1 MLDSGQDLIAHNV
14 EFRGAANR
22 GHMQTTYTRSSG
34 DLYIDTTRSQVHGQ
48 GLGEEMLRQAVR
60 SAEQGGATVK
70 TVSGNLMD
78 VNRTTFLSGGL
89 EATPAYKI
97 RVRNGFTKVLVSPTK
112 ENNYLLIM
120 GK

>member
-1 MLDSGQDLIAHNV
+1 
-14 EFRGAANR
+14 
-22 GHMQTTYTRSSG
+22 MQTTYTRSTG
-34 DLYIDTTRSQVHGQ
+34 DLYIDTTRSKVHGE
-48 GLGEEMLRQAVR
+48 GLGEEMLRKSIM
-60 SAEQGGATVK
+60 SAESGGASVR
-70 TVSGNLMD
+70 TVSGNLQD
-78 VNRTTFLSGGL
+78 VNRKMLLSEGL

>member
-1 MLDSGQDLIAHNV
+1 MMVVIKP
-14 EFRGAANR
+14 
-22 GHMQTTYTRSSG
+22 TYTKSAS

-48 GLGEEMLRQAVR
+48 GLGEEMLRRAVK

-78 VNRTTFLSGGL
+78 VNRTTFLSDGL

-97 RVRNGFTKVLVSPTK
+97 RVRNGFTKVLVFPTK
-112 ENNYLLIM
+112 QNNYRLIM